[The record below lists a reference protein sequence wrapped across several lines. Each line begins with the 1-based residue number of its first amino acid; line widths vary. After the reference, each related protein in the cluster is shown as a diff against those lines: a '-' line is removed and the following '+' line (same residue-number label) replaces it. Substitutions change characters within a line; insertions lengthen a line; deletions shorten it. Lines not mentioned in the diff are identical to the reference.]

1 MSHHPE
7 GQEASFTTRRRS
19 RRADASASELMRA
32 IPFVAFVTA
41 TLCVVEP
48 LSAQQ
53 LTRQQIQHHGL
64 EQVPAALAM
73 FHQYLSIPNDAQNL
87 PDDMIRTA
95 EWMERAFQDRGF
107 QTEWLETPRLPVL
120 LAQRRVQQ
128 PASSSQRTLLV
139 YLQADGQP
147 VDPSRWFQDD
157 PYKPVLRERGADG
170 EWYDIPWSR
179 LEGDRDPE
187 WRIFARSTSDSKG
200 QNIKF
205 LAAISALDAAGVTPD
220 FNIKV
225 FVDTEEEM
233 GSPNLPATVERYS
246 DKLAADMLVIFDG
259 PRHPTNKPTLTF
271 GARGISTITL
281 TTFGPRVPQ
290 HSGHYGNWVP
300 NPALRLAKLLASMKD
315 DEGRVT
321 IPGFY
326 DGITID
332 ATARAI
338 MEAVPDD
345 TVEIKRQIGIVETD
359 RVGRTLQEAR
369 QYPSLNIRG
378 LRSAWVGDESRTIIP
393 GFAVA
398 EIDVRL
404 VRESDPNRLLGLIRQ
419 HIEDQGYYIID
430 REPTEN
436 ERQTHARIATFRSS
450 TSYGAYRTEVDSEIG
465 RWLSSAMVHLFGEEP
480 IKLRTS
486 GGSIPISPFVT
497 TLGVPAVTVPTV
509 NPDNNQHSPNENL
522 RLGNFEEG
530 IQVIL
535 AILQQPVGR

>member
-1 MSHHPE
+1 MQPMSRILRE
-7 GQEASFTTRRRS
+7 VRRGLEILS
-19 RRADASASELMRA
+19 VPLWSSSIL
-32 IPFVAFVTA
+32 PFVAT
-41 TLCVVEP
+41 TLCVVAP
-48 LSAQQ
+48 VDAQQ
-53 LTRQQIQHHGL
+53 LSREQIEQRAAA
-64 EQVPAALAM
+64 QVPAALEM
-73 FHQYLSIPNDAQNL
+73 FHEYLSIPNDAQNL
-87 PDDMIRTA
+87 PDDMMRTA
-95 EWMERAFQDRGF
+95 EWLDEALRERGF
-107 QTEWLETPRLPVL
+107 ETEWLETSRLPVL
-120 LAQRRVQQ
+120 LALR
-128 PASSSQRTLLV
+128 PSPSALRTLLV

-170 EWYDIPWSR
+170 EWHDIPWSR
-179 LEGDRDPE
+179 LKGDRDPE

-220 FNIKV
+220 FNLKV
-225 FVDTEEEM
+225 VVDLEEEM
-233 GSPNLPATVERYS
+233 GSPNLPGMVERYS
-246 DKLAADMLVIFDG
+246 EKLAADMLVIFDG

-281 TTFGPRVPQ
+281 TTYGPRVPQ

-345 TVEIKRQIGIVETD
+345 TIAIKRQIGIVETD

-378 LRSAWVGDESRTIIP
+378 LRSGWVGAESRTIIP

-404 VRESDPNRLLGLIRQ
+404 VRESDPERLLGLVRQ
-419 HIEDQGYYIID
+419 HIEDQGYYVID
-430 REPTEN
+430 RAPTDE
-436 ERQTHARIATFRSS
+436 ERLVHPLIATFRSN
-450 TSYGAYRTEVDSEIG
+450 TSYRAYRTDVDSGIG

-480 IKLRTS
+480 IKIRTS
-486 GGSIPISPFVT
+486 GGSIPISPFVA

-530 IQVIL
+530 IAVIL
-535 AILQQPVGR
+535 AILQQPIGR